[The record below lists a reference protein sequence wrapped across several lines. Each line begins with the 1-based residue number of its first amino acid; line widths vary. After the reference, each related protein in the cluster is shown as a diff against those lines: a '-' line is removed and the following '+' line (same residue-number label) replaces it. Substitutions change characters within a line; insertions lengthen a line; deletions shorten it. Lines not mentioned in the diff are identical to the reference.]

1 MRDEP
6 SSSWATNLRKRIRST
21 RHSKRRKPIPRPSR
35 KSDRPQSPRR
45 RRKRSKRREQLLS
58 RVRHSAFLDSP
69 KPWRR
74 WLRGQLFSLSAS
86 QFFQLAFESPA
97 VAAHPLRQLPKRYF
111 AAFFFFA
118 RARRSV
124 FLPRAARFFALVLP
138 WLCPIMAQ

>member
-1 MRDEP
+1 MQDEP

-35 KSDRPQSPRR
+35 KSDRPQPPRR

-74 WLRGQLFSLSAS
+74 WLRGQLLKARPRLRLRYGLRPLSK
-86 QFFQLAFESPA
+86 P
-97 VAAHPLRQLPKRYF
+97 PYF
-111 AAFFFFA
+111 AFFFFFA

-124 FLPRAARFFALVLP
+124 FLRRAA
-138 WLCPIMAQ
+138 